1 MKKII
6 LLILISS
13 TIFRVAAQV
22 NEIKFSELFL
32 LKGTWSMETT
42 KGMLYENWEI
52 NNDSTMTGKS
62 YRLNNTD
69 TILLETVGLVMR
81 GSQILYIASAEGQN
95 NQQAVA
101 FKLVNRNNDTFIF
114 ENPEHDF
121 PQRVIYELPKHEK
134 LHAWIEGTING
145 QSRRSDYHYKKII

>member
-1 MKKII
+1 MKKLI
-6 LLILISS
+6 LLILICS
-13 TIFRVAAQV
+13 TIFHVNAQV
-22 NEIKFSELFL
+22 NEIKFSELCL
-32 LKGTWSMETT
+32 LKGTWGMETT
-42 KGMLYENWEI
+42 KGNLYENWVI

-69 TILLETVGLVMR
+69 TVLLEIVALVKR
-81 GSQILYIASAEGQN
+81 GSHILYIASAEGQN

-101 FKLVNRNNDTFIF
+101 FKLMKWDNDTFIF

-121 PQRVIYELPKHEK
+121 PQRVIYALPKHEK

>member
-6 LLILISS
+6 LLILISN

-32 LKGTWSMETT
+32 LKGTWGMETT
-42 KGMLYENWEI
+42 KGILYENWVI

-69 TILLETVGLVMR
+69 TVLLETVGLVKR
-81 GSQILYIASAEGQN
+81 GSHILYIASAEGQN

-101 FKLVNRNNDTFIF
+101 FKLMKWDNDTFIF

-145 QSRRSDYHYKKII
+145 QSRKSDFHYKKII